1 MSNMDPDIQ
10 AFKPHASKR
19 HPKPRQQIKLNEATA
34 ADRVRILSVHL
45 DHEGADELE
54 RLGVSPGLT
63 VRVMEND
70 HKGTVAIRTRRG
82 TVILGRRFTYQTTVS
97 SIG

>member
-1 MSNMDPDIQ
+1 MSNMDPKIQ
-10 AFKPHASKR
+10 GFKSHPSKR
-19 HPKPRQQIKLNEATA
+19 HPKPRQQMKLNDATA
-34 ADRVRILSVHL
+34 ADQVRVLSVHL

-63 VRVMEND
+63 VRVVEND

-97 SIG
+97 VIG